1 MDRLSAGW
9 GRRSPA
15 SGAHWL
21 NGGSLLPER
30 TKLVRPNPVLLPL
43 NMPGCS
49 LEGGNRAK
57 RQSQCRG
64 NGHLGKD
71 LAQVFSINAA
81 VSSLTALRVPRPG
94 ITQSSAPGA
103 CTCTQTG
110 ARPRGA
116 HPLPGGI
123 RPLPAAAFPSCH
135 DRCEEEPASSQAD
148 PGAFASLIPT
158 LLPPT
163 ACIRWSW
170 DASQPTNG
178 TYLHSPQNSQSKP
191 YSEVEK

>member
-1 MDRLSAGW
+1 MLLSLVLQ
-9 GRRSPA
+9 
-15 SGAHWL
+15 HCEFL
-21 NGGSLLPER
+21 DQVLP
-30 TKLVRPNPVLLPL
+30 KAVPL
-43 NMPGCS
+43 T
-49 LEGGNRAK
+49 RA
-57 RQSQCRG
+57 
-64 NGHLGKD
+64 
-71 LAQVFSINAA
+71 
-81 VSSLTALRVPRPG
+81 P
-94 ITQSSAPGA
+94 
-103 CTCTQTG
+103 
-110 ARPRGA
+110 PRGA